1 MAALFQ
7 PDESGDPRPAQFE
20 AMTPAWLPA
29 VARIEQAAYALPWSQ
44 GNFSDSLLAGYEAQV
59 LTGGARAPREL
70 LGYFVAMKG
79 VDEVHL
85 LNITVAPVHQGQG
98 WAPLLLDALSLWS
111 RGQRAQ
117 WLWLEVRVSN
127 LRAQAVYERY
137 GFRQVGLRRGY
148 YPTRAPDSAQPNQ
161 VDASGPREDAR
172 VMSFPL

>member
-1 MAALFQ
+1 MAALFKS
-7 PDESGDPRPAQFE
+7 DEAGDPRRAQFE
-20 AMTPAWLPA
+20 AMTEAWLPV
-29 VARIEQAAYALPWSQ
+29 VARVEHSAYALPWTQ
-44 GNFSDSLLAGYEAQV
+44 GNFSDSLRAGYQAQV
-59 LTGGARAPREL
+59 LTGGTAPPREL

-85 LNITVAPVHQGQG
+85 LNITVAPVHQQQG
-98 WAPLLLDALSLWS
+98 WAPLLLDALSLWARS
-111 RGQRAQ
+111 QRAQ
-117 WLWLEVRVSN
+117 WLWLEVRTSN

-148 YPTRAPDSAQPNQ
+148 YPTRLPESDQ